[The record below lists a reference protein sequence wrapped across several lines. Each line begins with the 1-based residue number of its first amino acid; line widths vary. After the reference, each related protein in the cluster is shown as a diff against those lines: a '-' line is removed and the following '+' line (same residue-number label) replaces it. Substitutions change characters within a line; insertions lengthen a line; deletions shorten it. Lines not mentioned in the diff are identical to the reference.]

1 MKKVYHIIF
10 IGTIIGTI
18 LASGM
23 KAQVQEVEIE
33 AAMDNSIFEEGDL
46 SGGGIAYLYSGVNNK
61 DFIRRALI
69 KFDVNSVVP
78 EGATVDSAMLVLVPS
93 KVNLEETGVN
103 LHKVLV
109 AWGEGTTLGD
119 GRGEGQGGSAS
130 EGDATWSHA
139 MFGGDAWIK
148 EGGDYM
154 AKSSASA
161 SVTDGND
168 AVFKSS
174 GLTDDINAWLSIPE
188 DNHGWIVLGDESG
201 TKTTIR
207 FISRESPEEEFRPTL
222 KLFYSEGPTSSFNA
236 EAGRDEIRVYQG
248 HGLGELLVEAR
259 SSIGKSRFELYSVS
273 GALVYSGD
281 IDLRHGQARVMS
293 SLEKPGLYIYR
304 VSSAGSIESGKI
316 LVRGQ

>member
-154 AKSSASA
+154 
-161 SVTDGND
+161 
-168 AVFKSS
+168 SS